1 MNVRKEPIVF
11 LLVAAALGYK
21 GMELY
26 KDSGTAGRPPKPRAL
41 DYESVGLDD
50 LSLVRPEA
58 GRGIDFERNLVA
70 PPSATS
76 PLPPLSPELP
86 PFAALPALGPPT
98 AFGPEPRWF
107 GDLLREPASPEAAR
121 QVPGL
126 FDVRE
131 APVEVEAEVLE
142 IATGD
147 EGAELPDD
155 PEARAARI
163 AGLKQQYDWI
173 YTNGFQFGRILNEDR
188 YRIEFSPESPL
199 LFTPVNPAT
208 GVPLYPKPIEYGPD
222 RVREWGLVENS
233 LTGIELGFAA
243 FGDPLSPT
251 KFNDAI
257 RFAED
262 CLRLRNETP
271 RALEVAEELFRR
283 AQAINTQDDAG
294 PRLGLARCYE
304 LGFRLEEAYR
314 TYQSLLDDG
323 FDTSAVVHSRFGS
336 LLAKLRLDGDA
347 EESFREGLRVERANW
362 EGRWRYGR
370 FLMERGRAT
379 EAVEHLTMAC
389 SASRRADR
397 IWRVRVRLDHGR
409 VLLMTGD
416 GDAFQAFNS
425 ALMADIANDLV
436 LADVW
441 LAGLLGAPPPR
452 SDGRGHGGDG
462 AARPSGTRT
471 SRAPPRAS
479 AANRASPEE
488 ASAARGVRPLRD
500 GAG

>member
-1 MNVRKEPIVF
+1 MTVVAASFIANSVAALRRGHQQEAGHPQERQKAKDLYTLTDRALAEDENELLTASYAEMVEAVAFQPRPGFIADGSTAVKNIYTSAVERVRQRTADLASRNRAMLVDGLGLEMVQTTNVDEIERHLHALDMLERALVLGLESGVRRGRRVEIDLDPAFKSRRGLGAIERTKVSVETVSTADAVTRWPAMAETPLPATGEGGRRANPEPAAPDPRSRADPRVRQGRRGPRQHHLHGRARPRPRHRRGGRVMNVRKEPIVF

-21 GMELY
+21 GLELY

-58 GRGIDFERNLVA
+58 GRGIDFERNLFA

-107 GDLLREPASPEAAR
+107 SDLLREPASPEAAR

-131 APVEVEAEVLE
+131 APVEVEGEVLE

-208 GVPLYPKPIEYGPD
+208 GVPLYPKPIEYGPIACAS
-222 RVREWGLVENS
+222 GAS
-233 LTGIELGFAA
+233 
-243 FGDPLSPT
+243 S
-251 KFNDAI
+251 
-257 RFAED
+257 
-262 CLRLRNETP
+262 
-271 RALEVAEELFRR
+271 
-283 AQAINTQDDAG
+283 
-294 PRLGLARCYE
+294 
-304 LGFRLEEAYR
+304 R
-314 TYQSLLDDG
+314 T
-323 FDTSAVVHSRFGS
+323 R
-336 LLAKLRLDGDA
+336 
-347 EESFREGLRVERANW
+347 
-362 EGRWRYGR
+362 
-370 FLMERGRAT
+370 
-379 EAVEHLTMAC
+379 
-389 SASRRADR
+389 
-397 IWRVRVRLDHGR
+397 
-409 VLLMTGD
+409 
-416 GDAFQAFNS
+416 
-425 ALMADIANDLV
+425 
-436 LADVW
+436 
-441 LAGLLGAPPPR
+441 
-452 SDGRGHGGDG
+452 
-462 AARPSGTRT
+462 
-471 SRAPPRAS
+471 
-479 AANRASPEE
+479 
-488 ASAARGVRPLRD
+488 
-500 GAG
+500 